1 MKRIALSIILTIF
14 AFAAAFAVP
23 AKPGVIKHTQSDGT
37 VVSIEIFGDE
47 YNNYTVADGL
57 YTAVTDSEGDYCYA
71 VLKNGHLESSGVK
84 IRPTS
89 RLTSEEKN
97 IAQQSI
103 GIRKTAFDPFFNG
116 AYHSVEATMRRA
128 AENIQKAAKKHEE
141 ALRIADWGGNVKGK
155 RNFLVIL
162 IEYSDVKFT
171 LDNPNEKFTNLLNQK
186 DYSANGSTGSARD
199 YFSASSSNQFVPTFD
214 VAGPYTLANKRD
226 YYGGGDDIRPAWQIC
241 EACELANSEV
251 DFTKY
256 DANGDGDID
265 LVFVCYAGHNPAEG
279 GPRDAVWPHQ
289 WDIIPGYNIDPDRYG
304 NNYPSFDGK
313 KLISY
318 ACTSELRG
326 SNGADMSNIGT
337 FCHEF
342 GHAIGLPDW
351 YDTSDGDCLGLS
363 YTSIMNSGNYLNE
376 SATPPTHNAL
386 ERWLLGWTLPKELNA
401 TGSYEMLH
409 ISNND
414 SYVMWANKDQTECFI
429 FEARPKG
436 ANFSWDKYLNE
447 GYPSLQGYAGG
458 DGMLVYHVDW
468 SGRYYSNWENHT
480 INTIKSHEC
489 ARLFG
494 ADGTT
499 AKQSKQWFFPGSRN
513 ITSLAYGELPSFK
526 NWAGEAM
533 PIELTNITVA
543 GDRIF
548 FDAISKEFEVTIRQY
563 DAFLDW
569 TASAE
574 EAAQWSIVY
583 TNKETGAKATLQT
596 TNKYALLAPL
606 TTSTH
611 YHAMVYKSGA
621 TEPLYE
627 AEIITHSR
635 PQNPR
640 PALNLNASYKKND
653 LITLSVKNLECEP
666 KSIQWYIDRQP
677 SSEQVLT
684 LPAGKHHICAVIT
697 DEAGNNC
704 YLYRYITVK

>member
-1 MKRIALSIILTIF
+1 MKRIALSIILTTF

-23 AKPGVIKHTQSDGT
+23 AKPGVIAHTQSDGT

-71 VLKNGHLESSGVK
+71 VLKNGYLECSGVK

-89 RLTSEEKN
+89 LLSTEERN

-116 AYHSVEATMRRA
+116 AHHSVEATMMRA

-141 ALRIADWGGNVKGK
+141 ALRIADWGGTVKGK

-162 IEYSDVKFT
+162 VEYSDVKFT
-171 LDNPNEKFTNLLNQK
+171 LDNPNLKFSNLLNQSG
-186 DYSANGSTGSARD
+186 YSDNGSTGSAKD
-199 YFSASSSNQFVPTFD
+199 YFSDSSSNQFVPTFD

-256 DANGDGDID
+256 DANGDGNID

-289 WDIIPGYNIDPDRYG
+289 WDIFPGYNIDPDRYG
-304 NNYPSFDGK
+304 NSYPSFDGK
-313 KLISY
+313 KLVKY

-326 SNGADMSNIGT
+326 SSGAKMSNIGT

-351 YDTSDGDCLGLS
+351 YDTNDNGCLGLS

-386 ERWLLGWTLPKELNA
+386 ERWLLGWTFPKELNA

-409 ISNND
+409 VSKND
-414 SYVMWANKDQTECFI
+414 TYIMWANKDQTECFL

-468 SGRYYSNWENHT
+468 SGRYYSNWQNHE

-489 ARLFG
+489 ARIFG
-494 ADGTT
+494 ADGTK
-499 AKQSKQWFFPGSRN
+499 ANQSKQWFFPGSRN

-533 PIELTNITVA
+533 PIELANITLS

-548 FDAISKEFEVTIRQY
+548 FDATSKEFEVTIRQY

-574 EAAQWSIVY
+574 EAAEWSVVY
-583 TNKETGAKATLQT
+583 TNKETGAMATVHT
-596 TNKYALLAPL
+596 TNKYALLSPL
-606 TTSTH
+606 QTSTH
-611 YHAMVYKSGA
+611 YHAKVYKSGA
-621 TEPLYE
+621 SEPLYE
-627 AEIITHSR
+627 AEIFTHGS

-640 PALNLNASYKKND
+640 PALNINASYKKSD
-653 LITLSVKNLECEP
+653 LIYLSVKNLESEP
-666 KSIQWYIDRQP
+666 ESIKWYVDRQP

-684 LPAGKHHICAVIT
+684 LSAGKHHICAVIT
-697 DEAGNNC
+697 DNAGNNC